1 MESAKTILYRQ
12 SMRDSHLTFLLNL
25 LVPNECDIY
34 SVPINFMAKYACLC
48 FVSFKKGIP
57 KKFQD

>member
-12 SMRDSHLTFLLNL
+12 SVRSNHLTFLLNL
-25 LVPNECDIY
+25 LVPNECDLY

-48 FVSFKKGIP
+48 FACFKMAIP
-57 KKFQD
+57 NNSKI